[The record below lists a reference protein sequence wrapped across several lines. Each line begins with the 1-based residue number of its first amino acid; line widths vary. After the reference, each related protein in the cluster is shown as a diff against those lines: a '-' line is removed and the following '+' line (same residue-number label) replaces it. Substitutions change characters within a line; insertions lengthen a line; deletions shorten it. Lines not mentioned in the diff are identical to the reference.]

1 MTVPNFIYIGTGKAG
16 TTWLHNILLKHDAI
30 YVTPVKETN
39 FFDLNYERGLSWYKN
54 FLKMLQKTI

>member
-30 YVTPVKETN
+30 YVTQLKKQI
-39 FFDLNYERGLSWYKN
+39 FDLNYEED
-54 FLKMLQKTI
+54 